1 MKEKQWG
8 YKFSYSSTGKFVYFH
23 IPKCG
28 TSSFLDILEKGD
40 FKLEENEMYLSVKD
54 RRRVEFVKYNKDTFD
69 SYFKFSFIRN
79 PYQRLV
85 SFWDDKIKFDRKPKG
100 AGRNYYYKKFGDL
113 LGYSFSEFISYL
125 SDHPDNILRD
135 LHWKP
140 YNEMLPISKLD
151 FIGRLETAEKD
162 FTLISK
168 RLGLE
173 GHKFPNLNA
182 GNYEKE
188 SWKDYYDGESFQIVS
203 TLYSEDIKLY
213 LNT

>member
-1 MKEKQWG
+1 MKEKN
-8 YKFSYSSTGKFVYFH
+8 YKSSYSSTGKFVYFH
-23 IPKCG
+23 VPKCG

-54 RRRVEFVKYNKDTFD
+54 RRRVEFEKYEDIFD

-79 PYQRLV
+79 PYRRLV
-85 SFWDDKIKFDRKPKG
+85 SCWDEKIKIDRKPED
-100 AGRNYYYKKFGDL
+100 ASRDLYYRQFGDL
-113 LGYSFSEFISYL
+113 LGYSFSEFIRFL
-125 SDHPDNILRD
+125 GDHPDNILRD

-140 YNEMLPISKLD
+140 YNKILPISKLD
-151 FIGRLETAEKD
+151 FIGRLETAEED

-188 SWKDYYDGESFQIVS
+188 SWKDHYNDESLEIVS

>member
-1 MKEKQWG
+1 MKEKY
-8 YKFSYSSTGKFVYFH
+8 YKSSYSSTGKFVYFH

-40 FKLEENEMYLSVKD
+40 FKLEENEKYLSVKD
-54 RRRVEFVKYNKDTFD
+54 RRRVEFEKYKDIFD

-85 SFWDDKIKFDRKPKG
+85 SCWDDKIKFDRKPEKD
-100 AGRNYYYKKFGDL
+100 RDYYYRKFGDL
-113 LGYSFSEFISYL
+113 LGYSFSEFIRYL

-135 LHWKP
+135 VHWKP
-140 YNEMLPISKLD
+140 YNEILPISKLD
-151 FIGRLETAEKD
+151 FIGRLETAEED

-188 SWKDYYDGESFQIVS
+188 SWKDHYDDESFQIVS

-213 LNT
+213 LNTNT